1 MPKSFIKTMIIILK
15 KNQTNREDNM
25 EIDTDNELEKNYEKL
40 YDWLKTC
47 PLDWQE
53 VGHPS
58 SDLTTVNFV
67 LVKDE

>member
-1 MPKSFIKTMIIILK
+1 
-15 KNQTNREDNM
+15 M

-47 PLDWQE
+47 PLEWQE

-58 SDLTTVNFV
+58 SDLEEHFHYSVAVNFV